1 MSARIG
7 IDEALLALA
16 REAGVDAQWTD
27 AFGVRHQVDYEILRR
42 VLEALELPC
51 GSPAQIVQSR
61 RSLASRARQTSRR
74 MVIVQVDEAPVFTQ
88 TGALAYRLTLEGGG
102 QRSGLAVHVGDGLV
116 RIAPIDRHGYHNL
129 LIGTRS
135 EERRVG
141 KECVRTG
148 RSRW

>member
-1 MSARIG
+1 
-7 IDEALLALA
+7 
-16 REAGVDAQWTD
+16 
-27 AFGVRHQVDYEILRR
+27 
-42 VLEALELPC
+42 
-51 GSPAQIVQSR
+51 
-61 RSLASRARQTSRR
+61 

-129 LIGTRS
+129 LIGNSSLVVAVYPRRCPSVERS

-141 KECVRTG
+141 KECVSTC
-148 RSRW
+148 RSRWSPYH

>member
-74 MVIVQVDEAPVFTQ
+74 MVIVQVDEATVFTQ
-88 TGALAYRLTLEGGG
+88 TGALADRKSTRLN
-102 QRSGLAVHVGDGLV
+102 SSH
-116 RIAPIDRHGYHNL
+116 
-129 LIGTRS
+129 
-135 EERRVG
+135 
-141 KECVRTG
+141 
-148 RSRW
+148 

>member
-1 MSARIG
+1 MRIS
-7 IDEALLALA
+7 DWSSDVCSSDL
-16 REAGVDAQWTD
+16 VDAQWTD

-116 RIAPIDRHGYHNL
+116 RIAPIDRHGYH
-129 LIGTRS
+129 RS

-141 KECVRTG
+141 EECVITC
-148 RSRW
+148 